1 MTCAVSANGERAA
14 GQDHHP
20 ALVLLRDPAR
30 TPKIA
35 RPSRA
40 DGYVT
45 RSEQWQIM
53 ARVLAAVTPLGAL
66 IGLIPGYFLGDGTTR
81 SIVTGALIGFL
92 IAAGMVAFDVGWAVG
107 LIPRGWREAPFLVVL
122 VTRSLAWLAI
132 IVTTIAVP
140 LLTIGGVAWNE
151 LVDPGLAW
159 SVVISFVAALVINF
173 IAQVNRLLGRG
184 VLVGLILG
192 RYHRPREEVRIFLF
206 VDLRSSTQIAEK
218 LGNLRY
224 HAFLKRFVA
233 DVSTSALRHGADIHR
248 FVGDEVVL
256 TWTERKGLE
265 NAACIQ
271 TVFAMADAIDH
282 SSGDY
287 LAEFGAVPSFW
298 AGLHM
303 GPVVT
308 GEIGTVK
315 HEIVY
320 LGDTPN
326 TTARIEQAC
335 RDFERTFLASGDVVE
350 AVTIPDGI
358 TVESLG
364 PIDLRGVGNSVEL
377 FALDR

>member
-1 MTCAVSANGERAA
+1 M
-14 GQDHHP
+14 
-20 ALVLLRDPAR
+20 
-30 TPKIA
+30 
-35 RPSRA
+35 
-40 DGYVT
+40 T

>member
-1 MTCAVSANGERAA
+1 MCDMAHSGAI
-14 GQDHHP
+14 
-20 ALVLLRDPAR
+20 LVGP
-30 TPKIA
+30 PKIA

-40 DGYVT
+40 GGYVT

-53 ARVLAAVTPLGAL
+53 VRVIAVVAPLGAL
-66 IGLIPGYFLGDGTTR
+66 IGLIPGYVLGDGTTR
-81 SIVTGALIGFL
+81 SIVTGALIGLL

-122 VTRSLAWLAI
+122 ITRSLAWLAI
-132 IVTTIAVP
+132 IVATIAVP
-140 LLTIGGVAWNE
+140 LLTVGGVAWSE

-159 SVVISFVAALVINF
+159 SVVISFVAALLINF
-173 IAQVNRLLGRG
+173 VAQVNRLLGRG

-192 RYHRPREEVRIFLF
+192 RYHRPRQEVRIFLF
-206 VDLRSSTQIAEK
+206 VDLRSSTQIAEE

-224 HAFLKRFVA
+224 HAFLKRFVD
-233 DVSTSALRHGADIHR
+233 DVSTSAIRHGAEIHR

-265 NAACIQ
+265 NAACVQ
-271 TVFAMADAIDH
+271 AVFAMADAIDH

-287 LAEFGAVPSFW
+287 LADFGVVPSFW

-326 TTARIEQAC
+326 ITARIEQAC

-358 TVESLG
+358 AVESLG
-364 PIDLRGVGNSVEL
+364 PIELRGVGTSVEL

>member
-1 MTCAVSANGERAA
+1 MG
-14 GQDHHP
+14 
-20 ALVLLRDPAR
+20 
-30 TPKIA
+30 
-35 RPSRA
+35 
-40 DGYVT
+40 
-45 RSEQWQIM
+45 
-53 ARVLAAVTPLGAL
+53 RVIVVVAPLGAL
-66 IGLIPGYFLGDGTTR
+66 TGLIPGYVLGDGTTR
-81 SIVTGALIGFL
+81 SIVTGALIGLL

-122 VTRSLAWLAI
+122 ITRSLAWLAI

-140 LLTIGGVAWNE
+140 LLTVGGEAWSE
-151 LVDPGLAW
+151 LVDTQLVW
-159 SVVISFVAALVINF
+159 SIVISFVAALLVNF

-184 VLVGLILG
+184 VLVGLLLG
-192 RYHRPREEVRIFLF
+192 RYHRPRQEVRIFLF
-206 VDLRSSTQIAEK
+206 VDLRSSTQIAAK

-233 DVSTSALRHGADIHR
+233 DISTSAMRHGAEIHR

-265 NAACIQ
+265 NAACVQ
-271 TVFAMADAIDH
+271 SVFAMADALDR
-282 SSGDY
+282 SSGEY
-287 LAEFGAVPSFW
+287 LAQFGVVPSFW

-308 GEIGTVK
+308 GEVGTVK

-358 TVESLG
+358 AVESLG
-364 PIDLRGVGNSVEL
+364 PIELRGVGTSVEL

>member
-1 MTCAVSANGERAA
+1 MS
-14 GQDHHP
+14 
-20 ALVLLRDPAR
+20 
-30 TPKIA
+30 TP
-35 RPSRA
+35 
-40 DGYVT
+40 
-45 RSEQWQIM
+45 EQWRI
-53 ARVLAAVTPLGAL
+53 VLRIVAIVAPLGAL
-66 IGLIPGYFLGDGTTR
+66 IGMIPGYVLGDGSTR
-81 SIVTGALIGFL
+81 SVLTGALIGAL
-92 IAAGMVAFDVGWAVG
+92 VSGGMVMFEVAWAVG
-107 LIPRGWREAPFLVVL
+107 LLPRGWREAPFLVVL

-132 IVTTIAVP
+132 IVVAIAVP
-140 LLTIGGVAWNE
+140 LLTVGGVPWDD
-151 LVDPGLAW
+151 LVDRGFAW
-159 SVVISFVAALVINF
+159 SVVITFLAALLFNF
-173 IAQVNRLLGRG
+173 VAQVNRLLGRG

-192 RYHRPREEVRIFLF
+192 RYHRPRQEARIFLF
-206 VDLRSSTQIAEK
+206 VDLRSSTQIAEQ

-233 DVSTSALRHGADIHR
+233 DVSTSATRHGGDVHR

-265 NAACIQ
+265 NAACVRA
-271 TVFAMADAIDH
+271 VFAMADAIDQ
-282 SSGDY
+282 SSGEY
-287 LAEFGAVPSFW
+287 LADFGAVPSFW

-326 TTARIEQAC
+326 TAARIEQVC
-335 RDFERTFLASGDVVE
+335 RDFERTFLASADVVE

-358 TVESLG
+358 AVECLG
-364 PIDLRGVGNSVEL
+364 PVELRGVGASVEL

>member
-1 MTCAVSANGERAA
+1 
-14 GQDHHP
+14 
-20 ALVLLRDPAR
+20 
-30 TPKIA
+30 
-35 RPSRA
+35 
-40 DGYVT
+40 VT
-45 RSEQWQIM
+45 RSEQWRIVV
-53 ARVLAAVTPLGAL
+53 RVIAVAAPLGAL
-66 IGLIPGYFLGDGTTR
+66 IGMIPGYVLGDGSAR
-81 SIVTGALIGFL
+81 SVLTGALIGL
-92 IAAGMVAFDVGWAVG
+92 LVTVGMLVFEVGWAVG
-107 LIPRGWREAPFLVVL
+107 LVPRGWREAPFLVVL

-132 IVTTIAVP
+132 IVAAIALP
-140 LLTIGGVAWNE
+140 LLTVGGVPWDD
-151 LVDPGLAW
+151 LVDQGFAW
-159 SVVISFVAALVINF
+159 SVVITFLAALLFNF
-173 IAQVNRLLGRG
+173 VAQVNRLLGRG
-184 VLVGLILG
+184 VLIGLILG
-192 RYHRPREEVRIFLF
+192 RYHRPRQEARIFLF
-206 VDLRSSTQIAEK
+206 VDLRSSTRIAEQ

-224 HAFLKRFVA
+224 HAFLKRFVD
-233 DVSTSALRHGADIHR
+233 DVSTSATRHGGEVHR

-271 TVFAMADAIDH
+271 AVFAMAEAIDR

-287 LAEFGAVPSFW
+287 MAEFGAVPGFW

-326 TTARIEQAC
+326 TAARIEQAC
-335 RDFERTFLASGDVVE
+335 RDYERTFLASADVVE
-350 AVTIPDGI
+350 AVTVPDGI

-364 PIDLRGVGNSVEL
+364 PIELRGVGTSVEL

>member
-1 MTCAVSANGERAA
+1 MVRVIAVVA
-14 GQDHHP
+14 
-20 ALVLLRDPAR
+20 
-30 TPKIA
+30 
-35 RPSRA
+35 
-40 DGYVT
+40 
-45 RSEQWQIM
+45 
-53 ARVLAAVTPLGAL
+53 PLGAL
-66 IGLIPGYFLGDGTTR
+66 IGLVPGYVFGDGTTR

-92 IAAGMVAFDVGWAVG
+92 IAAGMVAFDVAWAVG

-122 VTRSLAWLAI
+122 ITRSLAWLAI
-132 IVTTIAVP
+132 IVATITVP
-140 LLTIGGVAWNE
+140 LLTVGGVSWSE

-173 IAQVNRLLGRG
+173 VAQVNRLLGRG
-184 VLVGLILG
+184 VLVGLVLG
-192 RYHRPREEVRIFLF
+192 RYHRPRQEVRIFLF
-206 VDLRSSTQIAEK
+206 VDLRRSTQIAEE

-233 DVSTSALRHGADIHR
+233 DVSTSAIRHGAEIHR
-248 FVGDEVVL
+248 FVGDEVLL

-265 NAACIQ
+265 NAACIR
-271 TVFAMADAIDH
+271 TVFAMADAFDH
-282 SSGDY
+282 SSDDY
-287 LAEFGAVPSFW
+287 LADFGAVPSFW

-326 TTARIEQAC
+326 TAARIEQAC
-335 RDFERTFLASGDVVE
+335 RDFDRTFLASGDVVE

-358 TVESLG
+358 SVESLG
-364 PIDLRGVGNSVEL
+364 PIELRGVGSSVEL

>member
-1 MTCAVSANGERAA
+1 MVRIVAVVA
-14 GQDHHP
+14 
-20 ALVLLRDPAR
+20 
-30 TPKIA
+30 
-35 RPSRA
+35 
-40 DGYVT
+40 
-45 RSEQWQIM
+45 
-53 ARVLAAVTPLGAL
+53 PLGAL
-66 IGLIPGYFLGDGTTR
+66 IGLIPGYVLGGGTTQ
-81 SIVTGALIGFL
+81 SLVTGALIGFL

-107 LIPRGWREAPFLVVL
+107 LIPRWWREAPFLVVL
-122 VTRSLAWLAI
+122 ITRSLAWLAI
-132 IVTTIAVP
+132 IVVAIAVP
-140 LLTIGGVAWNE
+140 LLTIGGVAWSE
-151 LVDPGLAW
+151 LVDPGLVW

-192 RYHRPREEVRIFLF
+192 RYHRPRQEVRIFLF
-206 VDLRSSTQIAEK
+206 VDLRGSTQIAEQ

-233 DVSTSALRHGADIHR
+233 DVSTSAMRHGAEIHR

-265 NAACIQ
+265 DAACVQ
-271 TVFAMADAIDH
+271 TVFAMADEIDR
-282 SSGDY
+282 SSGGY
-287 LAEFGAVPSFW
+287 MAEFGAVPGFW

-350 AVTIPDGI
+350 AVTIPVGI

-364 PIDLRGVGNSVEL
+364 SIELRGVGTSVEL
-377 FALDR
+377 FALDRI